1 MAVVE
6 KVSRQPD
13 KRNPGPPFG
22 YQLMNMADRWFPER
36 FKRACISLGS
46 AIGASRMD
54 ASRASSGHYL
64 GLVLQHP
71 PTRKDINLHFEAFA
85 ESLLQRLRLTRG
97 IQPRFYFENPDAG
110 KEFEELC
117 RSDQQALFGTFHVG
131 QSDLLGCML
140 SHFGRRIAMVRHR
153 VSNSCDVE
161 IMERTFSEWV
171 KILWINEPRNFLFEL
186 KEALDAGLSIGIQ
199 CDRIEHGGRLVPLE
213 FLGARR
219 QFPFTIYNLAKMF
232 DLPVAFA
239 FAGQPTREGGIPV
252 ITTPVFRPGDHSD
265 PTAAGKAHFQQVLIS
280 LQNYLEKNP
289 YIWFN
294 FGDLNPPQN

>member
-1 MAVVE
+1 MALDVNL
-6 KVSRQPD
+6 SPPPD

-22 YQLMNMADRWFPER
+22 YQLMNLGDRWFPES

-46 AIGASRMD
+46 SIGASRMHD
-54 ASRASSGHYL
+54 SRASSKHYL
-64 GLVLQHP
+64 GLVLNRP
-71 PTRKDINLHFEAFA
+71 ATRKDINLHFEAFA

-97 IQPRFYFENPDAG
+97 IQPRFYFENPAAAED
-110 KEFEELC
+110 FEKLC

-140 SHFGRRIAMVRHR
+140 SHFGRKIAMVRHR

-161 IMERTFSEWV
+161 IMERTFANWV

-186 KEALDAGLSIGIQ
+186 KEALDAGLSIGMQ
-199 CDRIEHGGRLVPLE
+199 CDRIEHGGRLVPLG

-232 DLPVAFA
+232 NLPVAFA
-239 FAGQPTREGGIPV
+239 FAGQPDTDGGIPV
-252 ITTPVFRPGDHSD
+252 VTSPVFLPGDHGD
-265 PTAAGKAHFQQVLIS
+265 PAAAGREHFQQVLLS
-280 LQNYLEKNP
+280 LENYLGKNP

-294 FGDLNPPQN
+294 FGDLNPTP